1 MSLSFKTGI
10 NQKMLIGY
18 ARVST
23 TEQDTRLQLDALKLA
38 GCQVIF
44 HESGSSIGPRPELQ
58 KALSTIK
65 PGDTLIVWK
74 IDRLARSLVDL
85 LGIID
90 KLEIKGA
97 SIRSLTEH
105 IDTGTPIGEFV
116 LHILGAFAQLER
128 SIIRERSMAGQKA
141 ARERGS
147 IIGRKRSATP
157 DQEQQVLNM
166 RTEGFTMAGIAQA
179 LGLSQSAV
187 KRTIYRAYKPNHSS
201 LR

>member
-1 MSLSFKTGI
+1 M
-10 NQKMLIGY
+10 QIGY

-23 TEQDTRLQLDALKLA
+23 SQQETALQTDALERA
-38 GCQVIF
+38 GCHLIF
-44 HESGSSIGPRPELQ
+44 HESGSSVGPRPQLHR
-58 KALSTIK
+58 ALAKVK
-65 PGDTLIVWK
+65 PGDVLIVWK

-85 LGIID
+85 LGII
-90 KLEIKGA
+90 KRLEARGA

-128 SIIRERSMAGQKA
+128 SIIRERSIAGQRA

-147 IIGRKRSATP
+147 IIGRKRAATP
-157 DQEQQVLNM
+157 EQERRVLCM
-166 RTEGFTMAGIAQA
+166 HTAGFTMAGIAHTV
-179 LGLSQSAV
+179 GLSQSVV
-187 KRTIYRAYKPNHSS
+187 KRTIYRTHKPGHSS